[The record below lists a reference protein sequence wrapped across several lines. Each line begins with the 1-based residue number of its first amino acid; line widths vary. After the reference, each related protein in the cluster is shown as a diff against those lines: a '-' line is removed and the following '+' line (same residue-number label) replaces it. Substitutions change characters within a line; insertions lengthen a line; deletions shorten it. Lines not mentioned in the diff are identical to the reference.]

1 MTVSLG
7 GRGEVPL
14 RWGDFGHGFVH
25 LLDEYSLD
33 KVLGELDT
41 ITDCVGYLRAS
52 EELFAR
58 GVRPVFA
65 GAGVEDLLALYVRRG
80 ASFGIVADDGRVPE
94 VVVIDEGIWD
104 ALVRDPEYV
113 ARNADLKSS
122 YGWDE
127 LIGHFADDL
136 LTDGMFDIHSKAVT
150 KNELALVAMAL
161 QPRAH
166 RANLADKFLE
176 FLGPNGKSVSARVLV
191 VAHETA
197 FLFLGGDHEDREYRA
212 RELALRCLVVRGR
225 CDGYVTKVVGIATD
239 KPKEGKSGHS
249 SDIVYLDMPSWTA
262 EDGAKVDGIQ
272 ADLGYFKNT
281 QWPKPRAG

>member
-1 MTVSLG
+1 M
-7 GRGEVPL
+7 
-14 RWGDFGHGFVH
+14 
-25 LLDEYSLD
+25 
-33 KVLGELDT
+33 
-41 ITDCVGYLRAS
+41 
-52 EELFAR
+52 
-58 GVRPVFA
+58 
-65 GAGVEDLLALYVRRG
+65 LALYVRRG
-80 ASFGIVADDGRVPE
+80 ASFGIIADDGRAPE
-94 VVVIDEGIWD
+94 MVVIDEGIWD
-104 ALVRDPEYV
+104 ALVRDPEYL

-122 YGWDE
+122 YVWDE
-127 LIGHFADDL
+127 LIGHFADDV

-150 KNELALVAMAL
+150 KDELALVAMAL

-176 FLGPNGKSVSARVLV
+176 FLGPNGKGVSSRVLV

-197 FLFLGGDHEDREYRA
+197 FVFLRGDHEDREHRA

-239 KPKEGKSGHS
+239 QPREGKSGHS
-249 SDIVYLDMPSWTA
+249 SDIVYMDMPTWTS

-281 QWPKPRAG
+281 QWPRPRTG